1 MFGLRSAADGR
12 RRGLCFGGKSAALC
26 ACLFFFLRGIYGS
39 GGARPISCC
48 RRRRRRSDQLIRIVN
63 KAVARANVAADI
75 PRRTAPVI
83 VVRKR
88 RRRRRRNR
96 FRLAAAAPIGIIVSS
111 PSTLPAQSFVCR
123 AAVYSSNGVRA
134 VHSRSTTQPRLLRLC
149 AVFFFFSQTHTNSL
163 RNAVRHRFHLH
174 CAPPPPAV
182 VVLNKIVGVCE
193 PRVFLR
199 TRHAPPPPHST
210 NTFRRRCKFFFFFL
224 K

>member
-1 MFGLRSAADGR
+1 MCSVSGRPRTGGGEDFVLAANPQR
-12 RRGLCFGGKSAALC
+12 CVRVC
-26 ACLFFFLRGIYGS
+26 FFFYAGS
-39 GGARPISCC
+39 
-48 RRRRRRSDQLIRIVN
+48 
-63 KAVARANVAADI
+63 
-75 PRRTAPVI
+75 T
-83 VVRKR
+83 
-88 RRRRRRNR
+88 
-96 FRLAAAAPIGIIVSS
+96 AAAAPDRSAVAAAVAAGPISWSVLSTKRSRAQMWRPTFRVVPLRSSSYVSGGGGGGGTGFVWRRRPPLGS
-111 PSTLPAQSFVCR
+111 LSLRRRPYRQSFVCR

-210 NTFRRRCKFFFFFL
+210 NTFRRRCKFFFF
-224 K
+224 